1 MKMDQPKIEKM
12 KSLLYPKNNA
22 EQQSW
27 FLLDLKN
34 IDYLPSIPLE
44 FV

>member
-12 KSLLYPKNNA
+12 KSLLYPKNK
-22 EQQSW
+22 SW

-34 IDYLPSIPLE
+34 IDYLPSIPLV